1 MDDTRFRVTENVH
14 SLRSR
19 FSVHGLGSRAVQT
32 TEGVDGGGG
41 GGGGGEVPLDLI
53 LLNLIF
59 DPLDL
64 TSFDLAEASLCG
76 RLVQPNT

>member
-41 GGGGGEVPLDLI
+41 GGGEVPLDLI

-64 TSFDLAEASLCG
+64 TSFDLAEASLRG